1 MTLSFNKRNF
11 WKCFI
16 KDEFA
21 AIKSM
26 LSTNVGDSNCSSL
39 INFLMKR
46 VSKDKTL
53 IAFGKNTFI
62 QVEGTEEDMETVC
75 SFDIDGDN
83 DDNVVESFYVQK
95 SQRDD
100 STFPFT
106 LTVSNRHIKIDVT
119 IDSFTMKL
127 DEWMFYARR
136 KKKSSLSPFPHCI
149 IDEMVM
155 LGLASFNDDDTGDG
169 KEEYFRIYS
178 YKVGVHRSTPPENTE
193 NKKVI
198 IQGDSWWNVYNPKEN
213 SSFPI
218 LGSKTCEYITT
229 SEIYKLQNFKP
240 PDIGNA
246 ASQEDSSKEKE
257 KEKVKTWSSND
268 NNISGISL
276 VCNIFSDQVYKDV
289 ISDIDNAGNVNI
301 TNVGK
306 IISSFQIYSR
316 LSSSL
321 SSFSSQYL
329 TAIEIFN
336 VIKIGK
342 DVNSDSS
349 DNGYYVYMSTLTNYI
364 GSKNWD
370 GRRYTILH
378 ASSLPELW
386 SFIPDRVKCEF
397 QNKDYS
403 QCLEKEIAEDKKK
416 LINFHNCVAIK
427 DGGKMNDTYYNL
439 LKTNFAPQLYLA
451 MEKYL
456 PKDFPKDLRN
466 LILSYFFKNNFFKN
480 ENFLSKSRQK
490 NSEEKVDRI

>member
-1 MTLSFNKRNF
+1 
-11 WKCFI
+11 
-16 KDEFA
+16 
-21 AIKSM
+21 
-26 LSTNVGDSNCSSL
+26 
-39 INFLMKR
+39 
-46 VSKDKTL
+46 
-53 IAFGKNTFI
+53 
-62 QVEGTEEDMETVC
+62 
-75 SFDIDGDN
+75 
-83 DDNVVESFYVQK
+83 
-95 SQRDD
+95 
-100 STFPFT
+100 
-106 LTVSNRHIKIDVT
+106 
-119 IDSFTMKL
+119 
-127 DEWMFYARR
+127 
-136 KKKSSLSPFPHCI
+136 
-149 IDEMVM
+149 
-155 LGLASFNDDDTGDG
+155 
-169 KEEYFRIYS
+169 
-178 YKVGVHRSTPPENTE
+178 
-193 NKKVI
+193 
-198 IQGDSWWNVYNPKEN
+198 
-213 SSFPI
+213 
-218 LGSKTCEYITT
+218 
-229 SEIYKLQNFKP
+229 LQNFKP

-480 ENFLSKSRQK
+480 NFFKNENFLSKSRQK